1 VLGLSPDE
9 LEALLLTLGVSLR
22 AVGFGLPLAILVALI
37 LSRGRFPGRFL
48 LHALVHLPL
57 MLPPVVTG
65 WLLLL
70 VFGLNGPVG
79 ATLERIFG
87 LRLVFTEAGAALAC
101 GVMIFPLMV
110 RAVRLSLEAVDPLLL
125 QAARTL
131 GAKPFDRFASIT
143 MPLALP
149 GVLAASVLGF
159 TASLG
164 EFGAVITFAA
174 NIPGETRTLP
184 LAIYAAL
191 ETPGG
196 EAVAARLS
204 IVSIV
209 LALTGLGLAEVLSA
223 RAGRWRRR

>member
-1 VLGLSPDE
+1 MLGLSADE

-22 AVGFGLPLAILVALI
+22 AVGFGLPLAVLVALI
-37 LSRGRFPGRFL
+37 LSRARFPGRFL
-48 LHALVHLPL
+48 LHAFVHLPL

-70 VFGLNGPVG
+70 VFGVNGPVG
-79 ATLERIFG
+79 AALLRFLG
-87 LRLVFTEAGAALAC
+87 VRLVFTESGAALAC

-110 RAVRLSLEAVDPLLL
+110 RAVRLSLEAVDARLL

-131 GAKPFDRFASIT
+131 GAKPFDRFVSIT
-143 MPLALP
+143 LPLALP
-149 GVLAASVLGF
+149 GVLAAIVLGF

-184 LAIYAAL
+184 LAIYSAL

-204 IVSIV
+204 IVSIG
-209 LALTGLGLAEVLSA
+209 LALAGLGLAELLSA
-223 RAGRWRRR
+223 RAGRWRRP

>member
-1 VLGLSPDE
+1 VLGLSADE
-9 LEALLLTLGVSLR
+9 WEALLLTLGVALR
-22 AVGFGLPLAILVALI
+22 AVGLGLPLAILVALV

-57 MLPPVVTG
+57 LLPPVVTG

-70 VFGLNGPVG
+70 VFGVNGPAG
-79 ATLERIFG
+79 ALLERLFG
-87 LRLVFTEAGAALAC
+87 FRLVFTEAGASLAC

-110 RAVRLSLEAVDPLLL
+110 RAVRLSLEAVDGRLL

-131 GAKPFDRFASIT
+131 GARPFDRFASIT
-143 MPLALP
+143 LPLALP

-196 EAVAARLS
+196 EAAAARLS
-204 IVSIV
+204 IVSIA
-209 LALTGLGLAEVLSA
+209 LALLGLGLAEVLSA
-223 RAGRWRRR
+223 RAGRWRRP